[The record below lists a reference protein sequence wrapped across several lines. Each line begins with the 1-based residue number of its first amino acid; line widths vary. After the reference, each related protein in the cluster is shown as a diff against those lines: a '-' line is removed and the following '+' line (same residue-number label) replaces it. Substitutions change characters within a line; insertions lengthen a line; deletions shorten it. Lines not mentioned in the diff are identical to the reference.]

1 MPSTDRL
8 DHTVINVKVDM
19 DAAKA
24 LFGKLGFTLTP
35 RGYHSHGSMNHL
47 MMFGTDYLELIDIPE
62 GKEIERKDLEDAP
75 LGINGVV
82 FKALDVDAIYA
93 RLQNARFDGDPPKAF
108 HRPVDIDDGQRDAK
122 FRTVTVRDGVFPG
135 GRVYY
140 CEHGTP
146 ELVWRPE
153 WQSHAN
159 GVTSMPEFVAVA
171 IDADGLEDTFLA
183 LRSQQFVI
191 DRELQLQAHRD
202 LIKADIVWNTELGLK
217 QTTSELAAAERARAA
232 LYRRFATLFADY
244 DLLVTP
250 GANTPAFDVNLR
262 HPERIDGVP
271 LTHYLGASLLTAAV
285 TLSAAPALSLP
296 CGFDRHGR
304 PVGLQLVGR
313 PRGEAALLAAGAMY
327 ERESGLAGLLPIDP
341 RDGTVPPTEA

>member
-47 MMFGTDYLELIDIPE
+47 MMFGTDYLELIGIPE

-82 FKALDVDAIYA
+82 FKALDVDDIYA

-171 IDADGLEDTFLA
+171 SDADGQVA
-183 LRSQQFVI
+183 Q
-191 DRELQLQAHRD
+191 
-202 LIKADIVWNTELGLK
+202 
-217 QTTSELAAAERARAA
+217 
-232 LYRRFATLFADY
+232 FATLLDTDVEMDGNGVRCVTLDGCQVTVLTPDQYSDRYGELASTMGSRDAIFGAMVFATEGLSKLN
-244 DLLVTP
+244 DLLGDLDGVEVNLKPDRT
-250 GANTPAFDVNLR
+250 AIRVDAFD
-262 HPERIDGVP
+262 
-271 LTHYLGASLLTAAV
+271 AV
-285 TLSAAPALSLP
+285 LE
-296 CGFDRHGR
+296 FVED
-304 PVGLQLVGR
+304 V
-313 PRGEAALLAAGAMY
+313 
-327 ERESGLAGLLPIDP
+327 
-341 RDGTVPPTEA
+341 

>member
-8 DHTVINVKVDM
+8 DHTVINVKGDM

-47 MMFGTDYLELIDIPE
+47 MMFGTDYLELIGIPE

-82 FKALDVDAIYA
+82 FKALDVDDIYA
-93 RLQNARFDGDPPKAF
+93 RLQNVQFDGDPPKAF

-146 ELVWRPE
+146 ELVWRSE
-153 WQSHAN
+153 WQNHAN

-171 IDADGLEDTFLA
+171 NDADSEVAQFATLLDTEVEMDGNGVRCVTLDGCQVTVLTPDQYLDRYGELASTMGSRNAIFGAMVFATKGLSMLHDL
-183 LRSQQFVI
+183 LDDLDGVVI
-191 DRELQLQAHRD
+191 DRHPGRT
-202 LIKADIVWNTELGLK
+202 IV
-217 QTTSELAAAERARAA
+217 RV
-232 LYRRFATLFADY
+232 D
-244 DLLVTP
+244 
-250 GANTPAFDVNLR
+250 AFD
-262 HPERIDGVP
+262 
-271 LTHYLGASLLTAAV
+271 AV
-285 TLSAAPALSLP
+285 LE
-296 CGFDRHGR
+296 F
-304 PVGLQLVGR
+304 VGI
-313 PRGEAALLAAGAMY
+313 E
-327 ERESGLAGLLPIDP
+327 
-341 RDGTVPPTEA
+341 